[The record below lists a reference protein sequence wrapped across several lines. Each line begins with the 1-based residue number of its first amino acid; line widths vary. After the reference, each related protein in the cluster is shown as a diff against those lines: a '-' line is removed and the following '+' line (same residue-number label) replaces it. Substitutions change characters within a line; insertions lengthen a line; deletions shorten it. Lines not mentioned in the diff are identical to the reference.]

1 MGEIDLH
8 RGTEKLKQQLESQL
22 DYSQDAI
29 YQVVDDWGYGFIDAR
44 NMYRF
49 FKNSRSKATEDD
61 CIAIIRRLDLDAD
74 SKLSREEFLTGL
86 RAQEPFSKM
95 IVREKMAR
103 NEAKEVLPLKKSLRK
118 DETVIENWNR
128 QETLKTRALDR
139 SYKTVMSVSP
149 LKHRVDLDVQCSP
162 IRTM

>member
-1 MGEIDLH
+1 
-8 RGTEKLKQQLESQL
+8 
-22 DYSQDAI
+22 
-29 YQVVDDWGYGFIDAR
+29 
-44 NMYRF
+44 
-49 FKNSRSKATEDD
+49 
-61 CIAIIRRLDLDAD
+61 
-74 SKLSREEFLTGL
+74 
-86 RAQEPFSKM
+86 
-95 IVREKMAR
+95 MAR